1 MCTAAVSSSLLH
13 TAPMRICHVPQAAT
27 SQLNGNTHAAAEA
40 RLRDAEAAAAQ
51 READLKRERDA
62 LAAKCAAL
70 QSQIADL
77 QAQLRAAKVA
87 PCPHACSRSFSCAT
101 PPNTRMSIKS
111 LCIEKGLLQA
121 QDGLGT
127 QGPE

>member
-1 MCTAAVSSSLLH
+1 MFRVLLHCKHALSSDAVSVPTPVH
-13 TAPMRICHVPQAAT
+13 VIEAPRTRINDRRSPQAAT

-62 LAAKCAAL
+62 LAAKCTAL

-77 QAQLRAAKVA
+77 QAQLKAAKVRTFGPMLA
-87 PCPHACSRSFSCAT
+87 RDSSS
-101 PPNTRMSIKS
+101 SIAS
-111 LCIEKGLLQA
+111 DQQTLR
-121 QDGLGT
+121 
-127 QGPE
+127 